1 MQDEKKGTEK
11 TPIKEVKV
19 TNVDIDAKSKIEKIV
34 EEAQEAIMLEEKE
47 EIGQSRDTDLAI
59 QNAEPFSSN
68 LPLDTN
74 FRFIDDTFAALGKM
88 SAIAKIVSQSKLSP
102 LKTEA
107 DVTIAI
113 ITGNQYGFPLM
124 TSIGN
129 IYPISGR
136 PALST
141 HLHRALILKHKIFF
155 EYIYNFEPIYDYLVK
170 NAKNEIV
177 ILGRGTSNEKPEKA
191 VLGNKVVD
199 RITKISFERQI
210 KQPDGNFRTM
220 KINSEFTMGEAA
232 SAGLLDKD
240 TWINFPARMLDARAF
255 NIGARAIA
263 SDILLGIHSI
273 SELAEVEGIPYS
285 ISASLEEKVLN

>member
-1 MQDEKKGTEK
+1 MQDETKGTEQD
-11 TPIKEVKV
+11 PIKEVKV
-19 TNVDIDAKSKIEKIV
+19 AKTVGTVKTKIEKIV
-34 EEAQEAIMLEEKE
+34 EEAEEAIMLEDVEEKE
-47 EIGQSRDTDLAI
+47 ISRDTDLAL

-68 LPLDTN
+68 LPLDSN
-74 FRFIDDTFAALGKM
+74 FKFIDDTFAALGKM

-155 EYIYNFEPIYDYLVK
+155 EYIYNFEPVYDYL
-170 NAKNEIV
+170 AKKGDKIV
-177 ILGRGTSNEKPEKA
+177 VVGRGVAKEKPENT
-191 VLGNKVVD
+191 VLGKVAVD

-210 KQPDGNFRTM
+210 KQPDGSYRTM
-220 KINSEFTMGEAA
+220 KVVSEFTMVEA
-232 SAGLLDKD
+232 SNAGLLDKD

-263 SDILLGIHSI
+263 SDILLGIYSI
-273 SELAEVEGIPYS
+273 SELAEIEGVPYT

>member
-1 MQDEKKGTEK
+1 MQDETKGTK
-11 TPIKEVKV
+11 QDPIKEVKV
-19 TNVDIDAKSKIEKIV
+19 VPTVGTVKIEMSEPEDAEV
-34 EEAQEAIMLEEKE
+34 LEDLEEKVH
-47 EIGQSRDTDLAI
+47 SRDTDIALH
-59 QNAEPFSSN
+59 NAEPFSSN
-68 LPLDTN
+68 LPLDSN
-74 FRFIDDTFAALGKM
+74 FKFIDDTFAALGKM

-155 EYIYNFEPIYDYLVK
+155 EYIYNFEPMFDYLAKVGEKIVVK
-170 NAKNEIV
+170 
-177 ILGRGTSNEKPEKA
+177 GRGTASDKLDGTILSKTP
-191 VLGNKVVD
+191 VD
-199 RITKISFERQI
+199 HITKISFERI
-210 KQPDGNFRTM
+210 MKQPDGKYRTM
-220 KINSEFTMGEAA
+220 KVVSEFKMSEAA

-263 SDILLGIHSI
+263 SDILLGIYSI
-273 SELAEVEGIPYS
+273 GELAELEGIPYS
-285 ISASLEEKVLN
+285 ISASHEEKILD

>member
-1 MQDEKKGTEK
+1 MQDETKGTEQD
-11 TPIKEVKV
+11 PIKEVKV
-19 TNVDIDAKSKIEKIV
+19 AKTVGTVKTKIEKIV
-34 EEAQEAIMLEEKE
+34 EEAEEAIMLEDVEEKE
-47 EIGQSRDTDLAI
+47 ISRDTDLAL

-68 LPLDTN
+68 LPLDSN
-74 FRFIDDTFAALGKM
+74 FKFIDDTFAALGKM

-155 EYIYNFEPIYDYLVK
+155 EYIYNFEPIYDYL
-170 NAKNEIV
+170 AKKGDKIV
-177 ILGRGTSNEKPEKA
+177 VVGRGVAKEKPENT
-191 VLGNKVVD
+191 VLGKVAVD

-210 KQPDGNFRTM
+210 KQPDGSYRTM
-220 KINSEFTMGEAA
+220 KVVSEFTMVEA
-232 SAGLLDKD
+232 SNAGLLDKD

-263 SDILLGIHSI
+263 SDILLGIYSI
-273 SELAEVEGIPYS
+273 SELAEIEGVPYT

>member
-1 MQDEKKGTEK
+1 MQDETKGTEQD
-11 TPIKEVKV
+11 PIKEVKV
-19 TNVDIDAKSKIEKIV
+19 VPKVGTVKVEIKQSHEDT
-34 EEAQEAIMLEEKE
+34 EEAEVLEDIEEKVN
-47 EIGQSRDTDLAI
+47 SRDTELAL

-68 LPLDTN
+68 LPLDSN
-74 FRFIDDTFAALGKM
+74 FKFIDDTFAALGKM
-88 SAIAKIVSQSKLSP
+88 TAIAKIVSQSKLSP

-141 HLHRALILKHKIFF
+141 HLHRALILKHNIFF
-155 EYIYNFEPIYDYLVK
+155 EYIYNFEPIYDYLIK
-170 NAKNEIV
+170 APDNTIKI
-177 ILGRGTSNEKPEKA
+177 IGRGVAKDKPEKSA
-191 VLGNKVVD
+191 LGNKIVD
-199 RITKISFERQI
+199 RITKLSFERI
-210 KQPDGNFRTM
+210 MKQADGSFRTM
-220 KINSEFTMGEAA
+220 KVSSEFTMGEALN
-232 SAGLLDKD
+232 AGLLEKD

-263 SDILLGIHSI
+263 SDILLGIYSI